1 MIKRKMTAI
10 EIMVYNQ
17 IPKGYLNPNQPRK
30 IRDIKLSTGFSDR
43 EIKDTIRD
51 LNTIHGKCIVGLRR
65 PPYGYFEA
73 QTLAELNMGLA
84 PYKRQV
90 ITEQENIKV
99 LMENA
104 EREELA

>member
-1 MIKRKMTAI
+1 MIKRKMTDI
-10 EIMVYNQ
+10 EIKVYNQ
-17 IPKGYLNPNQPRK
+17 IPKGYLNPKMPKK
-30 IRDIKLSTGFSDR
+30 IRDIMQETGLSERD
-43 EIKDTIRD
+43 IKDAVRD

-65 PPYGYFEA
+65 PPYGYYEA

-84 PYKRQV
+84 PYKQQI

-104 EREELA
+104 EREQLA